1 MRMRFSKLFVLSV
14 GLCAAGCGQDY
25 ESLEESERLASAGAE
40 ATTSPPFVNWPSYGR
55 DLANTRANPAETTI
69 SPTNASKLR
78 EKWRFA
84 LGTLAVTSTPAI
96 YDGKVYFNSWN
107 GSSYA
112 LNARTGAFVWQSLL
126 QLPQGDGLAAQISSS
141 PAVTADAVYVT
152 ADAAEVFKLDRRNGR
167 VLWKSKVD
175 TSRATRLWSS
185 PVVVDDLLIF
195 GIGSYQVFTAEGL
208 CGISG
213 EFSFRGS
220 VVGVDTATGQVRWR
234 AHVAPPGNFGVS
246 VWSSAAVDTGRKLA
260 FIGTGQGYT
269 EPASPLSDALIAIRY
284 DTGQVAWSHQFT
296 AEDVWSIGGVQKED
310 FDVGASANLFRIGS
324 RDVVGVGDK
333 SGNYYTL
340 DRDTGE
346 TVWAK
351 PLTPGSHL
359 GGVMASTAYANNS
372 IYVASNEG
380 IESLTEDAVCFL
392 EIELARPKS
401 SDVISLDATT
411 GAERWRK
418 RVTPG
423 VFGGL
428 TVANGV
434 VYFTTVDG
442 HVRALATADGRELW
456 KYKAGLG
463 TAGGVTI
470 SGGMVFAGTGWNWI
484 VSPPG
489 SLVAFELAQCSAAA
503 CPPCL
508 LGAQRC
514 CNALDRCGCSTLGV
528 CL

>member
-1 MRMRFSKLFVLSV
+1 MRLAKVAV
-14 GLCAAGCGQDY
+14 IAAGLCAVGCGQD
-25 ESLEESERLASAGAE
+25 EQALEESERLETVAAE
-40 ATTSPPFVNWPSYGR
+40 ATAAPPFANWPSYGR
-55 DLANTRANPAETTI
+55 DLANTRTNSAETAI
-69 SPTNASKLR
+69 SPTTAPLLR

-96 YDGKVYFNSWN
+96 YDGNVYFNSWN

-141 PAVTADAVYVT
+141 PTVTADAVYVT
-152 ADAAEVFKLDRRNGR
+152 ADAAEVFKLDRRTGR

-175 TSRATRLWSS
+175 NSRATRLWSS
-185 PVVVDDLLIF
+185 PVLVDNLLIF
-195 GIGSYQVFTAEGL
+195 GVGSYQVFTAEGL

-234 AHVAPPGNFGVS
+234 VYVAPPGNFGVS
-246 VWSSAAVDTGRKLA
+246 VWSSAAVDTTRKLA

-284 DTGQVAWSHQFT
+284 DTGQLAWSRQFT
-296 AEDVWSIGGVQKED
+296 ADDVWSLGGVQKED
-310 FDVGASANLFRIGS
+310 FDVGASPNLFRIGT

-340 DRDTGE
+340 DRDTGAV
-346 TVWAK
+346 VWAK
-351 PLTPGSHL
+351 SLTPGSHL
-359 GGVMASTAYANNS
+359 GGVLATTAYANDT

-380 IESLTEDAVCFL
+380 IESLTEDPVCFL
-392 EIELARPKS
+392 EIELARPKQA
-401 SDVISLDATT
+401 DVIALNATS

-423 VFGGL
+423 VFGGV

-434 VYFTTVDG
+434 AYFTTVDG
-442 HVRALATADGRELW
+442 YVRALATADGRELW
-456 KYKAGLG
+456 KHKAGIG
-463 TAGGVTI
+463 TAGGVTV
-470 SGGMVFAGTGWNWI
+470 SGGMLFVGTGWNWI

-489 SLVAFELAQCSAAA
+489 SLVAYDLGKCNASL

-508 LGAQRC
+508 LGQAPC
-514 CNALDRCGCSTLGV
+514 CNLLGRCGCNTLGV

>member
-1 MRMRFSKLFVLSV
+1 MRFAKLFMLGA
-14 GLCAAGCGQDY
+14 GLFAAGCGQDY
-25 ESLEESERLASAGAE
+25 EPAPESERLATATAE
-40 ATTSPPFVNWPSYGR
+40 ATTPPPFANWPSYGR
-55 DLANTRANPAETTI
+55 DLANTRTNPSETTI
-69 SPTNASKLR
+69 GTANASTLR

-167 VLWKSKVD
+167 VIWKSKVD
-175 TSRATRLWSS
+175 SSRATRLWSS
-185 PVVVDDLLIF
+185 PVVVEDLLIF
-195 GIGSYQVFTAEGL
+195 GVGSYQVFTAEGL

-234 AHVAPPGNFGVS
+234 VYVAPPNVFGVS
-246 VWSSAAVDTGRKLA
+246 VWSSAAVDTSRKLA

-284 DTGQVAWSHQFT
+284 DTGQLAWSHQFT
-296 AEDVWSIGGVQKED
+296 AEDVWSLGGTKKKD
-310 FDVGASANLFRIGS
+310 FDVGASPNLFRIGT

-333 SGNYYTL
+333 AGNYYTL
-340 DRDTGE
+340 DRNTGAV
-346 TVWAK
+346 VWSK
-351 PLTPGSHL
+351 PLTAGDHL
-359 GGVMASTAYANNS
+359 GGVMASTAYANDS

-380 IESLTEDAVCFL
+380 IESLTEEPLCFL

-428 TVANGV
+428 TIANGV
-434 VYFTTVDG
+434 LYFTTVDG
-442 HVRALATADGRELW
+442 HVRAFAAADGRELW
-456 KYKAGLG
+456 KHKAGVATG
-463 TAGGVTI
+463 GGVTV

-489 SLVAFELAQCSAAA
+489 SLVAFEPSKCDATA

-508 LGAQRC
+508 LGRARC
-514 CNALDRCGCSTLGV
+514 CNTLLDRCGCSTLGV